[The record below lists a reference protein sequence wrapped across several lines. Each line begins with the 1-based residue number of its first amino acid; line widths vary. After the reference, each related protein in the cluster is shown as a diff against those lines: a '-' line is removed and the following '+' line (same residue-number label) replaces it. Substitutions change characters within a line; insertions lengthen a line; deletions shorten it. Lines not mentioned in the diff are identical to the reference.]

1 MIRAEDN
8 LFLGGTITG
17 YQADLTS
24 PSMMGSNKGIFW
36 DEDATVVVT
45 ELGFT
50 GLSVTCILNSML
62 MQINYFFRIDIFY
75 SCTYNIRRDDYIKQL
90 CEKN

>member
-1 MIRAEDN
+1 M
-8 LFLGGTITG
+8 L
-17 YQADLTS
+17 
-24 PSMMGSNKGIFW
+24 PSRLNQSFDDVLHQDKFW

-62 MQINYFFRIDIFY
+62 MQINFFSGLIVYTHVLTTLDVMIT
-75 SCTYNIRRDDYIKQL
+75 SDWSSKKISG
-90 CEKN
+90 

>member
-1 MIRAEDN
+1 M
-8 LFLGGTITG
+8 
-17 YQADLTS
+17 
-24 PSMMGSNKGIFW
+24 FW
-36 DEDATVVVT
+36 DHPLIVTARLEQSFDDWIYQCKLWDVDVTLAVT

-62 MQINYFFRIDIFY
+62 MQINYFFRIDILY
-75 SCTYNIRRDDYIKQL
+75 SCTYNIRRVDYIKQL